1 MTKKECFFVWRG
13 WSQLK
18 LMVGIS
24 RNSRLSRLA
33 LEVAIK
39 DLDVFQ
45 NPDAACRVLPPYRA
59 QVAS

>member
-1 MTKKECFFVWRG
+1 VTKKECFFVWRG
-13 WSQLK
+13 WSGLK
-18 LMVGIS
+18 LQVGIS

-33 LEVAIK
+33 LEVAIE

-45 NPDAACRVLPPYRA
+45 NPDATCRVLPPYRV